1 MVHSKREILEQY
13 STFLERNIVLTDDLL
28 LWIKDEKMLTNR
40 VLTDI
45 QAISS
50 SIEKNRIFLSNIS
63 DYGDA
68 GFTKL
73 VEGLIAN
80 GQPFIGELLEN
91 EDKKASESAD
101 DDISKKVKID
111 DEMLKQCP
119 GVDKLRADTRDKL
132 KTYLQEQLFRAYIRD
147 KWSNQNQGK
156 SVEMINLKRQH
167 YEKQRRLSISV
178 EGDKQIIMNL
188 REALRD
194 AQIARQE
201 KEDEVRDLRNEIAR
215 LKVDIEQKWSSQIK
229 MVDANTRTV
238 FKMHDKMV
246 MLADWLSSLG
256 IQSRYSLE
264 RQTEI
269 YLDEILG
276 TNING
281 SGIDSDTLDQLENK
295 LKRYRSEIES
305 LRKRGIGTD
314 KLKEE
319 LYNAIYS
326 SRSLSIEDRNNKS
339 FYELLLRLYGLN
351 QVTEL
356 AKICVKDVLQL
367 KQDRDYVHDVKWRD
381 EKIDRL
387 TRENEELTIENEQ
400 LRSTIDS
407 TKKAPWRPAN
417 SSNPIE
423 KRDLGRQRDVLKP
436 ANVQLGAKPGS
447 N

>member
-13 STFLERNIVLTDDLL
+13 STFLERNIVLTDGLL
-28 LWIKDEKMLTNR
+28 QWIKDEKMLSNR
-40 VLTDI
+40 VLTNI

-91 EDKKASESAD
+91 EDKKASESTD

-178 EGDKQIIMNL
+178 EGDKQIIINL

-194 AQIARQE
+194 EQIARQE
-201 KEDEVRDLRNEIAR
+201 KEDEVKDLRNEIAR

-246 MLADWLSSLG
+246 MLADWLSSL
-256 IQSRYSLE
+256 
-264 RQTEI
+264 
-269 YLDEILG
+269 DEILG

-281 SGIDSDTLDQLENK
+281 SGIDSDTLDHLENK

-319 LYNAIYS
+319 LYDAIYS

-367 KQDRDYVHDVKWRD
+367 KQDREYVHDIKWRD

-407 TKKAPWRPAN
+407 TKKVPWRPAN

-423 KRDLGRQRDVLKP
+423 KRDLGRHRDVLKP
-436 ANVQLGAKPGS
+436 SNVQLGAKPGS
-447 N
+447 S